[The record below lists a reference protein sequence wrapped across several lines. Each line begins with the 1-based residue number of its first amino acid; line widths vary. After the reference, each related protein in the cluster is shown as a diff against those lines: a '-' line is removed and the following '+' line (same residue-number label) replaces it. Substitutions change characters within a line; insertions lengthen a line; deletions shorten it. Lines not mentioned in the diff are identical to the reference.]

1 MPRRLAAGLC
11 CPDPTGP
18 CVWEA
23 NDLAAPATDRPMP
36 ASTPP
41 RQRLLALGWLALPAC
56 TDLEQALDGV
66 LHDLET
72 LETVQTAD
80 PTPAVPPTAVP
91 SAPRLPA
98 LADQTFAT
106 HPFTVPWVH
115 PPLEVTLFLP
125 PTSTRG
131 PELAVGFERS
141 LRGLVERWP
150 GTPCLPAAAIDVYFV
165 APHLIE
171 DRQRFDLGPNQP
183 DGELW
188 GVYFPWGGAPEAVA
202 IVLRDLDA
210 ARIATV
216 LGHEL
221 AHHWHH
227 RLCMDGSSEAFAQAY
242 EALDWPHAVSRGGP
256 QAPAAPRRQTA
267 AFWPASVG
275 GAVPPPAQPLS
286 KKGRRQKRRAD
297 RRARRRR

>member
-1 MPRRLAAGLC
+1 
-11 CPDPTGP
+11 
-18 CVWEA
+18 
-23 NDLAAPATDRPMP
+23 
-36 ASTPP
+36 
-41 RQRLLALGWLALPAC
+41 
-56 TDLEQALDGV
+56 
-66 LHDLET
+66 
-72 LETVQTAD
+72 
-80 PTPAVPPTAVP
+80 
-91 SAPRLPA
+91 
-98 LADQTFAT
+98 
-106 HPFTVPWVH
+106 
-115 PPLEVTLFLP
+115 
-125 PTSTRG
+125 
-131 PELAVGFERS
+131 
-141 LRGLVERWP
+141 
-150 GTPCLPAAAIDVYFV
+150 V
-165 APHLIE
+165 APDLIE

-188 GVYFPWGGAPEAVA
+188 GVYSPWGGAPEGVA

-210 ARIATV
+210 TRVATV

-267 AFWPASVG
+267 AFWPASAG
-275 GAVPPPAQPLS
+275 GAVPPQAQPLS